1 MKPRPPLLF
10 SEPWRLPPYTGERT
24 DENMRFT
31 PAVVTNPR
39 LEVKLYGPDA
49 KVVLASIHEERV
61 DLWNGMATSPV
72 AITLRD
78 RRNYVDLTDAA
89 RLRWIVRTN
98 AIHLLY
104 PVVKLADGRLLI
116 GDRSIDTNGEF
127 LQLDIAFSN
136 MRWYA
141 LDPDKVIVLTEVTR
155 PDLSKVD
162 EVGLAALAPGGG
174 HGITG
179 SANFSAVDLFA
190 YPDRFPAEWAAFRR
204 ERLTALVSFIRQS
217 VRSVRPS
224 AIVTAAVFPDPQEAF
239 DVRLQ
244 DWRAWLGSRLVD
256 AVAPMAYTPET
267 ARFAE
272 QIAAVRD
279 VAGGRVVWAGIGAYR
294 LTPAQ
299 TIDHIAAARSA
310 GAAGVVL
317 FSYDSLVES
326 PAGDPLGDIGRVAFA
341 PSRAA
346 ADPPASAWPQPPGT
360 R

>member
-1 MKPRPPLLF
+1 MEESPVRATFTTVGLLLWLLTAAAAQTPATAPAQAPAPNTQKPGMKPRPPLLF

-78 RRNYVDLTDAA
+78 RKNYVDLTDAA

-190 YPDRFPAEWAAFRR
+190 YPVPR
-204 ERLTALVSFIRQS
+204 
-217 VRSVRPS
+217 
-224 AIVTAAVFPDPQEAF
+224 
-239 DVRLQ
+239 
-244 DWRAWLGSRLVD
+244 
-256 AVAPMAYTPET
+256 
-267 ARFAE
+267 
-272 QIAAVRD
+272 
-279 VAGGRVVWAGIGAYR
+279 
-294 LTPAQ
+294 
-299 TIDHIAAARSA
+299 
-310 GAAGVVL
+310 
-317 FSYDSLVES
+317 
-326 PAGDPLGDIGRVAFA
+326 
-341 PSRAA
+341 
-346 ADPPASAWPQPPGT
+346 
-360 R
+360 